1 MYKRILTDNKTKIL
15 IKTGIFCLLTLVACG
30 NLFAQYKGS
39 AVKKERLIGVLRSK
53 QLQTRE
59 IVNIINSNGVDFQLT
74 PTVQAELTG
83 AGARPEVIEA
93 VRSNYRAPAVTKPTG
108 KPTGTKSKF
117 TGNPLDKDAIIT
129 LLENG
134 VADAQ
139 VRKNIEARGV
149 NFKATPQIK
158 TEIKAAGGSVALLN
172 LIALSYVD
180 PNQSSAGNNTAVA
193 VVSPT
198 NDYDNLIDKAVD
210 QYDNK
215 QDKQG
220 ALSSLQQAVRLDPN
234 NSRGYQL
241 LGFMNLYG
249 FSNFDEAERNMKE
262 SLARGGSA
270 VFRVFH
276 DHDGLFT
283 DTCKGSLFVAKDT
296 VRFES
301 DNNVHTFQTTDAD
314 IKQVKTNSVFKRAFQ
329 TKTGSFKI
337 VLKSGEDKDG
347 VKFSFAPLTDNSG
360 ESKMIIRLIGK
371 NN

>member
-1 MYKRILTDNKTKIL
+1 MYERIFTDNKIRIL
-15 IKTGIFCLLTLVACG
+15 IKIGSLCLLLLIACG

-39 AVKKERLIGVLRSK
+39 AVKKERLISVLRSK

-74 PTVQAELTG
+74 PTVQTELVG

-93 VRSNYRAPAVTKPTG
+93 VRNNYRASAVVRPNSNGKTSTTKTR
-108 KPTGTKSKF
+108 F
-117 TGNPLDKDAIIT
+117 TGSPLNKDAIIT

-134 VADAQ
+134 VNDVQ
-139 VRKNIEARGV
+139 VRKNVESRGV
-149 NFKATPQIK
+149 NFKPTPQIK
-158 TEIKAAGGSVALLN
+158 NEIKAAGGSIALIN

-180 PNQSSAGNNTAVA
+180 PNQSSAGNNTVGNAGG
-193 VVSPT
+193 
-198 NDYDNLIDKAVD
+198 NDYDSLIDRAVD

-220 ALSSLQQAVRLDPN
+220 ALSTLQQAVSMEPN
-234 NSRGYQL
+234 NSRAYQL

-249 FSNFDEAERNMKE
+249 FSNFNEAERNMRE
-262 SLARGGSA
+262 ALARGGSA

-301 DNNVHTFQTTDAD
+301 DDNIHTFQANDAD
-314 IKQVKTNSVFKRAFQ
+314 IKQVKTNNAFKRAFQ

-347 VKFSFAPLTDNSG
+347 IKFSFAPLTDNIA

>member
-1 MYKRILTDNKTKIL
+1 MNLNKKL
-15 IKTGIFCLLTLVACG
+15 LEFAVFGKYVLAACCLLMSLQNVS
-30 NLFAQYKGS
+30 AQKYEGTPATKQGIIK
-39 AVKKERLIGVLRSK
+39 ALTSK
-53 QLQTRE
+53 QFQTRE
-59 IVNIINSNGVDFQLT
+59 IVQRINARGVDFQVT
-74 PTVQAELTG
+74 PSVQAELVA
-83 AGARPEVIEA
+83 AGARPEIIEA
-93 VRSNYRAPAVTKPTG
+93 VRSNYRVSSAPPKPGPKPPVNG
-108 KPTGTKSKF
+108 KKF
-117 TGNPLDKDAIIT
+117 TGNPLDKDAIVT

-139 VRKNIEARGV
+139 VRKNIESRGV
-149 NFKATPQIK
+149 NFKSTPVIK
-158 TEIKAAGGSVALLN
+158 NEIKAAGGSVALLN

-180 PNQSSAGNNTAVA
+180 PTPTP
-193 VVSPT
+193 SPAPY
-198 NDYDNLIDKAVD
+198 NPGGSDSYDSLIDKAVD

-215 QDKQG
+215 KDKNG
-220 ALSSLQQAVRLDPN
+220 ALATLQQAVQMDAN
-234 NSRGYQL
+234 NSRAYQL

-249 FSNFDEAERNMKE
+249 LSNFNEAERYMKE
-262 SLARGGSA
+262 SLTRGGSA

-283 DTCKGSLFVAKDT
+283 DTCNGSLFIAKDT

-301 DNNVHTFQTTDAD
+301 DNNVHTFQTNDAD

-337 VLKSGEDKDG
+337 VLKSGDDPQG
-347 VKFSFAPLTDNSG
+347 VKFSFAPLTDNIA

>member
-1 MYKRILTDNKTKIL
+1 MNLNKK
-15 IKTGIFCLLTLVACG
+15 LL
-30 NLFAQYKGS
+30 GS
-39 AVKKERLIGVLRSK
+39 AVFGKFVLAACCLLLSLQNADAQKYEGTPATKQGIIKALTSK
-53 QLQTRE
+53 QFQTRE
-59 IVNIINSNGVDFQLT
+59 IVQRINARGVDFQLT
-74 PTVQAELTG
+74 SSVQAELVA
-83 AGARPEVIEA
+83 AGARPEIIEA
-93 VRSNYRAPAVTKPTG
+93 VRNNYRASGATKPIPG
-108 KPTGTKSKF
+108 KPATPGKKF
-117 TGNPLDKDAIIT
+117 TGNPLDKDAIVT

-149 NFKATPQIK
+149 NFKSTPATK
-158 TEIKAAGGSVALLN
+158 SEIKAAGGSVALLN

-180 PNQSSAGNNTAVA
+180 ATPQPQPY
-193 VVSPT
+193 SPGGSD
-198 NDYDNLIDKAVD
+198 NYDNLIDKAVD

-215 QDKQG
+215 KDKNG
-220 ALSSLQQAVRLDPN
+220 ALATLQQAVQIDAN
-234 NSRGYQL
+234 NARAYQL
-241 LGFMNLYG
+241 LGYMNLYG
-249 FSNFDEAERNMKE
+249 MSNFAEAERYMKE

-283 DTCKGSLFVAKDT
+283 DTCNGSLFIAKDT

-301 DNNVHTFQTTDAD
+301 DNNVHTFQTNDTD

-337 VLKSGEDKDG
+337 VLKSGDDPQG
-347 VKFSFAPLTDNSG
+347 IKFSFAPLTDNIA
-360 ESKMIIRLIGK
+360 ESKLIIRMIGK